1 MHNNR
6 YTDIVDHWKID
17 LLRIRARRLGLGA
30 HDIQEAEQD
39 IVPLLA
45 AFQFDPSNGA
55 TERTALT
62 RVIDNRLK
70 NAKRR
75 AARYARHIAESR
87 NTKRDEAIDTTARS
101 LLVIDVRDAVAGLPD
116 RERAVCRGL
125 LDGYSVH
132 EIAKQLGCT
141 WHTVRRV
148 LDGIRE
154 RFPAMGLDGWL
165 GA

>member
-6 YTDIVDHWKID
+6 YTDIVDHWKIE
-17 LLRIRARRLGLGA
+17 LLRTRARRLGFDP
-30 HDIQEAEQD
+30 HDIQEAEQE

-45 AFQFDPSNGA
+45 EFQFDPTNGA

-62 RVIDNRLK
+62 CVIDNRLK
-70 NAKRR
+70 NVKRR
-75 AARYARHIAESR
+75 SARYARHIAESR
-87 NTKRDEAIDTTARS
+87 SMKCDDAVDTTARS

-116 RERAVCRGL
+116 REQAVCRGL
-125 LDGYSVH
+125 LDGDSVH

-141 WHTVRRV
+141 WHTIRRL

-154 RFPAMGLDGWL
+154 RFTAMGLDGWL